1 MSRFLAAFAAVC
13 MMAGAALAQEQEPA
27 PATHPGTELGFP
39 AALGGATLVE
49 SSQASPGGP
58 ASYAYIANRMH
69 IYVYVFDGGR
79 RIPPGSE
86 SPALMTQFT
95 NEVNQAEQQIKT
107 AGYTRY
113 QRPAVPSLC
122 SYGRLTFRCIVYS
135 ARSSD
140 GRRASKLLLTG
151 YHDYFL
157 KIRVDWFVAAGE
169 TESEADKVL
178 QSFVSALVH

>member
-1 MSRFLAAFAAVC
+1 MSRLLAACAAIC
-13 MMAGAALAQEQEPA
+13 MMAGAALAQEPA
-27 PATHPGTELGFP
+27 PATHPGTKLGFP
-39 AALGGATLVE
+39 ATLGGATLVE
-49 SSQASPGGP
+49 SSQESPGGP
-58 ASYAYIANRMH
+58 ASYAYVANRMH

-79 RIPPGSE
+79 RVPPGSE

-95 NEVNQAEQQIKT
+95 NEVNQAEEQIKR

-113 QRPAVPSLC
+113 QRPAVPSSC

-135 ARSSD
+135 ARSAD

-157 KIRVDWFVAAGE
+157 KIRVDWFVAAGQ
-169 TESEADKVL
+169 TEADADKAL
-178 QSFVSALVH
+178 RSFVPALVH